1 MLLAT
6 PSPGSRPG
14 RDMTR
19 PPAATTAWPADSVRP
34 ASPRSPAPASPVSDP
49 RRGHLA
55 PARLR
60 LLPARG
66 HRPGGHREPDER
78 AGRQGVVQRPR
89 PRRVRR
95 PAGLIPVSGA
105 RRSRHA
111 PTAAATPAP
120 SNARSPSRTPTR
132 LAPALP
138 GPPPC
143 VSPPTSITTAAGWPS
158 WPRTARFTLP
168 GVTPLS
174 HVIAE
179 AGGRPDSSRRTRRSA
194 ASSRQV
200 RGTGAR
206 VAAFDAPRGEP
217 PRAAGAPRPHR
228 SSGRWA
234 VSGSRR

>member
-19 PPAATTAWPADSVRP
+19 PPAAATAWPADSVRP
-34 ASPRSPAPASPVSDP
+34 APPRSPAPPVSDP

-66 HRPGGHREPDER
+66 HRPAGHREPDER

-111 PTAAATPAP
+111 PTAAATPDP
-120 SNARSPSRTPTR
+120 VERPLPPHPSRAWP
-132 LAPALP
+132 LP
-138 GPPPC
+138 SLGPPPC

-168 GVTPLS
+168 GVAPLS

-179 AGGRPDSSRRTRRSA
+179 AGGRPDSSRRIRRSA
-194 ASSRQV
+194 ASSRRV
-200 RGTGAR
+200 RGTGSR
-206 VAAFDAPRGEP
+206 VAAFDAPREEP